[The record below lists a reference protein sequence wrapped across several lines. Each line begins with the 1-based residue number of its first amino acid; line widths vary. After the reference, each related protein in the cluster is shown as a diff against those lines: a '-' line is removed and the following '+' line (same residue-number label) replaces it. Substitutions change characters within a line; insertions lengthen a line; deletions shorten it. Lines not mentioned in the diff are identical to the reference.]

1 MLVVW
6 RNVGM
11 DLLKEFKQWLIE
23 DGKSPKTIESYC
35 NDVKQFQLYVAEK
48 AADEQQPLSRFL
60 FVRYKQH
67 LLDHEFKVSTINKKV
82 NSLKVFNDF
91 LELKGIVDG
100 NYIQLRKDRVPIAT
114 GSEQVVEAL
123 TEAEVEQVLA
133 YVHDESKVSIRNRL
147 IVHTLLY
154 TAVRVSELITIKLT
168 DIDALTSTLVVRGKG
183 GKVREIGI
191 RNDLMDLIKDYIQ
204 GERQESNFSQSPY
217 LLVSQRSG
225 KMHRDAVFKFLMNAS
240 NDVEIKLHPH
250 LFRRTCAT
258 LLLRRGVPIVTVS
271 KILGHHSVDM
281 TSKMYIQTSRKDKQ
295 DALDLL

>member
-1 MLVVW
+1 
-6 RNVGM
+6 M
-11 DLLKEFKQWLIE
+11 DFLKEFNQWLIE

-35 NDVKQFQLYVAEK
+35 NDVKQFQLYLTEK
-48 AADEQQPLSRFL
+48 AADEQQPLSRFS

-67 LLDHEFKVSTINKKV
+67 LLDHEYKTSTVNTIV

-91 LELKGIVDG
+91 LQLKGIVDG

-123 TEAEVEQVLA
+123 TDAEVERVLA
-133 YVHDESKVSIRNRL
+133 YIQDESKVSSRNRL
-147 IVHTLLY
+147 IIHTLLY
-154 TAVRVSELITIKLT
+154 TAVRVSELVHIKLA
-168 DIDALTSTLVVRGKG
+168 DIDSLTSTLTVRGKG

-191 RNDLMDLIKDYIQ
+191 RNDLMELIKSYQ
-204 GERQESNFSQSPY
+204 ASERNDSKYNDSEY
-217 LLVSQRSG
+217 LFVSQRNK
-225 KMHRDAVFKFLMNAS
+225 KMHRDAVRDWLAKIS
-240 NDVEIKLHPH
+240 NDIGIKLHPH

>member
-1 MLVVW
+1 MNHLAAF
-6 RNVGM
+6 G
-11 DLLKEFKQWLIE
+11 QWLIE
-23 DGKSPKTIESYC
+23 DGKSPKTIESYS
-35 NDVKQFQLYVAEK
+35 NDVKQFQLYLAEK
-48 AADEQQPLSRFL
+48 ADHETQTISRFS

-67 LLDHEFKVSTINKKV
+67 LLDEDFKVSTINKKV

-91 LELKGIVDG
+91 LQVKGIVDE

-114 GSEQVVEAL
+114 GSERVVNAL
-123 TEAEVEQVLA
+123 TDKEVEKVLF
-133 YVHDESKVSIRNRL
+133 YVQDSAKVSKRNSL
-147 IVHTLLY
+147 IVHLLLY
-154 TAVRVSELITIKLT
+154 TAVRVSELVNIKLT
-168 DIDALTSTLVVRGKG
+168 DIDALTFTLMVRGKG

-191 RNDLMDLIKDYIQ
+191 RNDVMELIKEYQ
-204 GERQESNFSQSPY
+204 VGERKASRFHESDY

-225 KMHRDAVFKFLMNAS
+225 KMHRDAVRDWLTKIS
-240 NDVEIKLHPH
+240 DDVGIKLHPH

-281 TSKMYIQTSRKDKQ
+281 TSSMYIQTSRKDKQ